1 MGGDNFN
8 KSGVSFDSELL
19 TGYYNI
25 LNGEVREDWQ
35 QVVDAQLDSLIAKWW
50 YNIEDYVILKITS
63 TSIHAEEHVFENPS
77 VEILNRIWQSDYNNK
92 KGLVK
97 KINRFLKTKIPGL
110 SLSDDF
116 ERFYFSSYFFM
127 NSTPKLGVSNLS
139 TKEIIEKLNL
149 TSTEANEPTCVYF
162 WLGRE
167 SSACLVNAL
176 EKLIGIFEE
185 WFPLFEKFIIAEI
198 QKGINEPFDGMNS
211 IINTTINNLEGALLI
226 SYLRRN
232 GKDSEGHIKSKL
244 DNFLNKTWK
253 QAQDKF
259 RPLIIEESR
268 YTSLSKPF
276 GSNYNIPKYPLDDST
291 LIPLFSKYLNLKI
304 TDLVIVI
311 KRKFDQSRMH
321 WTSNFDYVINLKKR

>member
-35 QVVDAQLDSLIAKWW
+35 QVVDAQLDSLVAKWW

-92 KGLVK
+92 NGLVK

-110 SLSDDF
+110 VLSDDF

-127 NSTPKLGVSNLS
+127 NSTPKLDVSNLS

-149 TSTEANEPTCVYF
+149 TSTEVNEPACVYF

-167 SSACLVNAL
+167 SSACLVNAI

-185 WFPLFEKFIIAEI
+185 WFPLFEKFIITEI

-211 IINTTINNLEGALLI
+211 IINTTINNLEGAMLI

-244 DNFLNKTWK
+244 DDFLNKTWK

-268 YTSLSKPF
+268 YTNLSRSF
-276 GSNYNIPKYPLDDST
+276 GNNNSREYPLNDST
-291 LIPLFSKYLNLKI
+291 LIPLFSKYLNLKL
-304 TDLVIVI
+304 TDLIIVI
-311 KRKFDQSRMH
+311 NRKFDQSRRH